1 MKKLKFGHRGANH
14 PIKDLHTGKI
24 DITCQNHS
32 FNIEMDSL
40 PQDVVEVTHV
50 NLNDGTAAGI
60 RHREL
65 PAASVQYHP
74 EASAGPHD
82 ARHLFETFRDMI
94 VAHKR
99 EGGDA

>member
-14 PIKDLHTGKI
+14 PVKDLLTGEI

-40 PQDVVEVTHV
+40 DRSQIDVTHV
-50 NLNDGTAAGI
+50 NLNDMTAAGL
-60 RHREL
+60 RHKTL
-65 PAASVQYHP
+65 PVVSVQYHP

-82 ARHLFETFRDMI
+82 ARHLFDRFKEMMVRDK
-94 VAHKR
+94 A
-99 EGGDA
+99 